1 MQFSKLPRQLLI
13 VLDNHFLL
21 SFPCLWNIDHGLLF
35 YGWRHLIRLFFFFLL
50 DLIVDNIF
58 RLGFLCLLRGL
69 LRLVNDLIFLFQ
81 VLVVFLT
88 EQLLGFSC
96 CILIFNFLCFFLI
109 SVCTVSKWDFF
120 GSSDRLIIYLIEG
133 ITNIGFYKL
142 VKLILLFFT
151 LFFNHS

>member
-1 MQFSKLPRQLLI
+1 
-13 VLDNHFLL
+13 
-21 SFPCLWNIDHGLLF
+21 
-35 YGWRHLIRLFFFFLL
+35 
-50 DLIVDNIF
+50 
-58 RLGFLCLLRGL
+58 LRGL